1 MDSSP
6 SLPWLP
12 NPPAMVLRA
21 SQKPWA
27 VQTLLNHC
35 YRKLSLPLCVPYMYQ
50 LSTGNLVS
58 ITEQQLALPRR
69 SCATNQETTP
79 LHDHGPG
86 LAIFSILH
94 PSLHKHALPGTEA
107 GSRCQTEPRKA
118 DCGNKSMC
126 WCLRG
131 GMNQIYKVG
140 PRSNS
145 EEAGLNWR
153 RSGEEGASCGESGER
168 RSPTNRT
175 TYTNNHGRK
184 VFQTSKEREGP
195 LGSAIMSSLT

>member
-1 MDSSP
+1 MDSSHSP
-6 SLPWLP
+6 PWLP

-35 YRKLSLPLCVPYMYQ
+35 YRKLGLPLCVPYMYQ

-86 LAIFSILH
+86 LAIFSIFH
-94 PSLHKHALPGTEA
+94 PSLRKHALTAGCQAPRQAAGAKLNLGKRIVGTSPCA
-107 GSRCQTEPRKA
+107 GA
-118 DCGNKSMC
+118 
-126 WCLRG
+126 
-131 GMNQIYKVG
+131 
-140 PRSNS
+140 
-145 EEAGLNWR
+145 
-153 RSGEEGASCGESGER
+153 
-168 RSPTNRT
+168 
-175 TYTNNHGRK
+175 
-184 VFQTSKEREGP
+184 
-195 LGSAIMSSLT
+195 